1 MNSRLTYKLKSLQLA
16 QVLYA
21 IVLLWTLE
29 LFSCVD
35 HPAGN
40 SKANAQKPSDTIQHK
55 QKPPSSFSDT
65 LRIVNPAA
73 VFFSPDS
80 AQLEKL
86 RKISN
91 RMEFETMTHESF
103 FQMRNARIV
112 LKKNL
117 PPLKIIETSK
127 NRFLLFTKKD
137 GSQTCIDLDKKG
149 EAWGLYLFSPEK
161 EPELIDMMNID
172 TAIGFYYTE

>member
-1 MNSRLTYKLKSLQLA
+1 MKTATLYKQCQFALIINCIFITYLLA
-16 QVLYA
+16 
-21 IVLLWTLE
+21 I
-29 LFSCVD
+29 FSCND
-35 HPAGN
+35 HPTDKPRLAE
-40 SKANAQKPSDTIQHK
+40 QKQKDSSGHL
-55 QKPPSSFSDT
+55 QKPPSSFNDT
-65 LRIVNPAA
+65 LRINETAA
-73 VFFSPDS
+73 VFFSPDTV
-80 AQLEKL
+80 QLEKL
-86 RKISN
+86 KKTSSI
-91 RMEFETMTHESF
+91 MQFETMTHESF

-161 EPELIDMMNID
+161 EPELVDMMNIE
-172 TAIGFYYTE
+172 TASGFYFNKK